1 MGSEVERK
9 FLLSEPPPELAHPS
23 VSIAQRYLVIGA
35 DGLEVRLRR
44 RGTATLMTIKH
55 GVGLVRREEEFE
67 IDAASFQR
75 LWGMCD
81 GTTIDK
87 QRYRV
92 AADDVIVEVDVY
104 RGALEGLLTAEVEF
118 ASEQEASAYTPAAW
132 LGREVTGD
140 PRYANQQLAMVGL
153 PPREEQQA

>member
-1 MGSEVERK
+1 
-9 FLLSEPPPELAHPS
+9 
-23 VSIAQRYLVIGA
+23 
-35 DGLEVRLRR
+35 
-44 RGTATLMTIKH
+44 MTIKH

-92 AADDVIVEVDVY
+92 AADDVIVKVDVH
-104 RGALEGLLTAEVEF
+104 RGALEGLRTAGVEF

-132 LGREVTGD
+132 LGCEVTGD
-140 PRYANQQLAMVGL
+140 P
-153 PPREEQQA
+153 

>member
-1 MGSEVERK
+1 VGSEVERK
-9 FLLSEPPPELAHPS
+9 FLLSEPPREFAHPS

-75 LWGMCD
+75 LWGMCA

-153 PPREEQQA
+153 PPREEQPT